1 MEETQSEE
9 VKPSSTLTASERL
22 AAKKRFRTQRRLS
35 TMKNKVLRNAQ
46 WASLK
51 KEKRKVKSF
60 NLSMNMLLLNESL
73 CHLQVKK
80 EGQKQRKKEAE
91 ALGDK
96 APPKQ
101 IPRTIENTREA
112 DVTTVDQED
121 EEVTYDITHD
131 EYESYFSKTY
141 EPKILIT
148 SSDNPHTVRQNKF
161 SLIFSCDSMVLGCLY
176 FRKLFISFGN

>member
-1 MEETQSEE
+1 MEVVDVSEE
-9 VKPSSTLTASERL
+9 VGDDAENVEEKPKLSPAERL

-46 WASLK
+46 WATLK
-51 KEKRKVKSF
+51 KEKRKV
-60 NLSMNMLLLNESL
+60 SL
-73 CHLQVKK
+73 PFFIFKNDQLHFFFIYQVKK
-80 EGQKQRKKEAE
+80 EAQQQRKKEAE

-101 IPRTIENTREA
+101 VPRTIENTREYDA
-112 DVTTVDQED
+112 TTVDADD
-121 EEVTYDITHD
+121 EEVQFDITHD

-148 SSDNPHTVRQNKF
+148 SSDNPHTV
-161 SLIFSCDSMVLGCLY
+161 SA
-176 FRKLFISFGN
+176 FI

>member
-9 VKPSSTLTASERL
+9 VKPSSTLTASDRL

-73 CHLQVKK
+73 CHL
-80 EGQKQRKKEAE
+80 
-91 ALGDK
+91 
-96 APPKQ
+96 
-101 IPRTIENTREA
+101 
-112 DVTTVDQED
+112 
-121 EEVTYDITHD
+121 
-131 EYESYFSKTY
+131 
-141 EPKILIT
+141 
-148 SSDNPHTVRQNKF
+148 
-161 SLIFSCDSMVLGCLY
+161 
-176 FRKLFISFGN
+176 